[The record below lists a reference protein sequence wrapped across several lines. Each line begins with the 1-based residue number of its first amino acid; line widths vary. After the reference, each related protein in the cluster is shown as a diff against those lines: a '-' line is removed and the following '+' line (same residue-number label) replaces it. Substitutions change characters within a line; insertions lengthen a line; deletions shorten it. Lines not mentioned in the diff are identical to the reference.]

1 MAGHDTLA
9 ATGTRTRL
17 LVWVLVEP
25 RGEEPLVVWSTVL
38 VDADM
43 LHALWFVPS
52 GDRFPSWG
60 LLLRRL
66 WCEMP

>member
-1 MAGHDTLA
+1 M
-9 ATGTRTRL
+9 GTRTCL
-17 LVWVLVEP
+17 LVWVLAEP
-25 RGEEPLVVWSTVL
+25 RGEEPLMVRSTEL
-38 VDADM
+38 VNTDM
-43 LHALWFVPS
+43 LRALWFVPS